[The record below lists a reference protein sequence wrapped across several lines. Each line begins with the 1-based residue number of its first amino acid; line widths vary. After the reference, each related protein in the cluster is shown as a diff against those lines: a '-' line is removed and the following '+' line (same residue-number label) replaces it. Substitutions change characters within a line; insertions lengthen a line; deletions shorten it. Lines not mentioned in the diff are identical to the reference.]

1 MSRSNIFGGFPFVF
15 PIGTRVAKYMA
26 STWFHKPIEGAVK
39 RFSGPADRPFY
50 VGRESLR
57 NRHCERSEAIH
68 DAQWIAASLRSSQ

>member
-39 RFSGPADRPFY
+39 RFLVPLTAPFTL
-50 VGRESLR
+50 GGKFR